1 MAAADLRLRDFRG
14 CNARGSLHKNM
25 IVDQGKNQMGRSQII
40 TLVILLILSGFFA
53 GITVAFTRINRLRLE
68 IRKKQGKIAGRILSR
83 FSEQPG
89 HFVTT
94 SLIGFSICLV
104 IYCALV
110 GRMISYYWA
119 LSPMAAIPSPYLK
132 LVSEIVLAALVMLVF
147 GMLIPRSLFR
157 AKADRLL
164 VMLALPIAFFS
175 YILSPVSKVMTAVSS
190 WILKYLFNVRIQEG
204 EPHFQLIDPENYI
217 LQSEPHQLEHQHLN
231 TELFENALSLPQ
243 VKIRECMIPRKE
255 VESLDVQEGLETA
268 TAKFIATRLSKL
280 IVYEDNI
287 DNILGYIHQLDLFRG
302 PADIRD
308 ILYPIL
314 AVPETMSAIDLLGRF
329 TKENRSIAWVVD
341 EFGGTAGIVT
351 LEDVLEEIFGE
362 IRDEHDVEE
371 FVEKR
376 IAEKEYI
383 FSGRLEIDYLNEKYG
398 FEFPD
403 TESETLSGFIIS
415 HYEAIPQVRTRIIID
430 DFEFDVLN
438 VTETRIE
445 IVKMRLLR

>member
-1 MAAADLRLRDFRG
+1 M
-14 CNARGSLHKNM
+14 
-25 IVDQGKNQMGRSQII
+25 
-40 TLVILLILSGFFA
+40 LILSGFFA

-68 IRKKQGKIAGRILSR
+68 IRKKQGRVAGRILSR

-94 SLIGFSICLV
+94 SLVGFAICLV
-104 IYCALV
+104 VYCALA
-110 GRMISYYWA
+110 GRLMGYYWMRTP
-119 LSPMAAIPSPYLK
+119 LKDIPSPYLK
-132 LVSEIVLAALVMLVF
+132 LVCDIVLAAVVMLVF

-164 VMLALPIAFFS
+164 VLLALPIAFFS
-175 YILSPVSKVMTAVSS
+175 YILSPVSKIMTAVSG
-190 WILKYLFNVRIQEG
+190 WVLKYLFNVRIQEG
-204 EPHFQLIDPENYI
+204 EQHLQLADPENYI
-217 LQSEPHQLEHQHLN
+217 LHSEPHQLEHQHLN

-255 VESLDVQEGLETA
+255 VESLDVTDGLEAA
-268 TAKFIATRLSKL
+268 TAKFIDTRLSKL

-287 DNILGYIHQLDLFRG
+287 DNIIGYIHQLDLFRG
-302 PADIRD
+302 PAGIRD

-314 AVPETMSAIDLLGRF
+314 AIPETMSAIDLLGRF

-351 LEDVLEEIFGE
+351 LEDVLEEIFGD

-371 FVEKR
+371 FVEKQ

-383 FSGRLEIDYLNEKYG
+383 FSGRIEIDYLNEKYD
-398 FEFPD
+398 FDLPE
-403 TESETLSGFIIS
+403 TEAETLSGFIIS
-415 HYEAIPQVRTRIIID
+415 HYEAIPQVRTRIIIG
-430 DFEFDVLN
+430 DFEFDILN

>member
-1 MAAADLRLRDFRG
+1 
-14 CNARGSLHKNM
+14 
-25 IVDQGKNQMGRSQII
+25 MGRSQII

>member
-1 MAAADLRLRDFRG
+1 
-14 CNARGSLHKNM
+14 M

>member
-1 MAAADLRLRDFRG
+1 
-14 CNARGSLHKNM
+14 M
-25 IVDQGKNQMGRSQII
+25 IVDQDIMMMGRSQII
-40 TLVILLILSGFFA
+40 ILVILLILSGFFA
-53 GITVAFTRINRLRLE
+53 GITVAFTRMNRLRLE
-68 IRKKQGKIAGRILSR
+68 IHKKQGKVAGRILSR

-94 SLIGFSICLV
+94 SLVGFSICLV
-104 IYCALV
+104 VYCALA
-110 GRMISYYWA
+110 GRMIGYYWA
-119 LSPMAAIPSPYLK
+119 LSPLQKIPSPYLL
-132 LVSEIVLAALVMLVF
+132 LVADIVVAALVMLVF

-164 VMLALPIAFFS
+164 VVLALPIAFFS
-175 YILSPVSKVMTAVSS
+175 YILSPVAKVMTAISQ
-190 WILKYLFNVRIQEG
+190 WILKYLFNVRIQE
-204 EPHFQLIDPENYI
+204 EERAFQVIDPENYI
-217 LQSEPHQLEHQHLN
+217 LQTEPHQAEHQHLN
-231 TELFENALSLPQ
+231 TELFENALGLPQ

-255 VESLDVQEGLETA
+255 VESLELSEGLEAA
-268 TAKFIATRLSKL
+268 TRKFIDTRLSKL
-280 IVYEDNI
+280 IVYEENI
-287 DNILGYIHQLDLFRG
+287 DNIVGYIHQLDLFRG
-302 PADIRD
+302 PAGIQD

-314 AVPETMSAIDLLGRF
+314 AIPETMSAIDLLGRF

-351 LEDVLEEIFGE
+351 REDVLEEIFGE

-371 FVEKR
+371 FVEKQ

-398 FEFPD
+398 FQFPE